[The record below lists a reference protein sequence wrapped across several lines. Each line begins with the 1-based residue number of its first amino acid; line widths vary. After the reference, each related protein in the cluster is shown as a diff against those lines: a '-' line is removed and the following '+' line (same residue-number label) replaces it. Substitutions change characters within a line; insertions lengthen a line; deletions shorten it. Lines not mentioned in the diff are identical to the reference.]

1 LYVLSWKRGAD
12 ENSNPQLS
20 GRKIAM
26 HKTIDGSTVQPTRLS
41 FSGATI
47 KQFDRQSK
55 VGAIN
60 PRPVLKVS
68 SKKLAPKQPLTAHV
82 APGQKRILSEKGASS
97 EGGDQ
102 KRPKKENLQNERF
115 PVFSDAEDMNIH
127 QIADELADLL
137 EEEASDTLESEQL
150 EQHIEQPIKPLDL
163 HTSTLAPSLAAPGAV
178 QRRQTVMLDG
188 VDRMSIGIS
197 RKSVLTAAPERKSV
211 LALDDSSKTLSLTNT
226 ADLLE
231 AKGSLNQKMKQEQSL
246 GKWLTHVL
254 EESNT
259 HCEAGSAVAA
269 SQTHLPALRALTQ
282 RQGIRASNSTCI

>member
-1 LYVLSWKRGAD
+1 
-12 ENSNPQLS
+12 
-20 GRKIAM
+20 M
-26 HKTIDGSTVQPTRLS
+26 HKTLVESTVQPTRLS

-68 SKKLAPKQPLTAHV
+68 SKSVKLAPKQPLTAHV
-82 APGQKRILSEKGASS
+82 ALGQKRILSEKGTSS
-97 EGGDQ
+97 QGGDQ
-102 KRPKKENLQNERF
+102 KRPKKENLQDERF
-115 PVFSDAEDMNIH
+115 PVFSDEADMNIH

-150 EQHIEQPIKPLDL
+150 EQHIEPPIKPLDQ
-163 HTSTLAPSLAAPGAV
+163 HTSMLAPSSAAPAAV

-188 VDRMSIGIS
+188 VDRMSIAIS

-282 RQGIRASNSTCI
+282 RHGIRASNSTCIEHRMRKCM